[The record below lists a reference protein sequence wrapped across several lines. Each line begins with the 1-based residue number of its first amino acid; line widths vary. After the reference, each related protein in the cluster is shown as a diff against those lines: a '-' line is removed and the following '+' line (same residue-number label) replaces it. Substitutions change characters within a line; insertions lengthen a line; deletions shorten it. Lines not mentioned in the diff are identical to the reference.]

1 MFWILKHEARQA
13 CISGFFVVVCLFLRK
28 RYQMLLLFQ
37 HLWILFLAL
46 SLGTREKVPDLDDG
60 RVIYPSTKLL
70 AFSFSRKDTW
80 LISLSFR
87 QLCSKSKINGFMSQ
101 TSNFSLFMNKAPLH
115 LSTHPS
121 FGFLVILSLSPLGKC
136 KNHWLLKKRLS
147 SRLASSHA
155 KKESEMDLRKP
166 LCIFFTLEW
175 RSETDID

>member
-1 MFWILKHEARQA
+1 
-13 CISGFFVVVCLFLRK
+13 
-28 RYQMLLLFQ
+28 MLLLFQ

-155 KKESEMDLRKP
+155 KKRKWDGFEEAP
-166 LCIFFTLEW
+166 LYILHPRVKKWDRYWLIICLQRI
-175 RSETDID
+175 